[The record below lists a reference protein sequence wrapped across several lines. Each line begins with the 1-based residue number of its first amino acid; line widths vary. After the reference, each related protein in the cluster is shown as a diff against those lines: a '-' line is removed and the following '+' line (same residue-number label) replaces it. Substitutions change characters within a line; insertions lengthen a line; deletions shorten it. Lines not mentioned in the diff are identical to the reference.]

1 MEKIYTCTL
10 HKGFSQLAPEVNE
23 SIVGKKVNLVLDLK
37 KKTIKFLKKD
47 DYEFTYIL
55 PTLNET
61 IPLIRLGDHIAETNK
76 QRENGSFK
84 PGQLDMA
91 LFTLS
96 LNHETKK
103 ASNASDDDLFFESQN
118 VYTYFTGEPPK
129 GKTEAFYYVSKISL
143 GSNRFSIAV
152 QNRDYD
158 MKNLKII
165 PREPSND
172 IRVFDFES
180 EEKF

>member
-1 MEKIYTCTL
+1 MEKIFTCRL
-10 HKGFSQLAPEVNE
+10 CKNVSQHTPEVNE

-61 IPLIRLGDHIAETNK
+61 IPLVRLGDHIAKTNQ
-76 QRENGSFK
+76 QRENGSFN

-96 LNHETKK
+96 LNLETKT

-118 VYTYFTGEPPK
+118 VYTHFTGELPK

-158 MKNLKII
+158 MKNFKIM